1 MCVLTLF
8 AAKTT
13 FACNNLFDKAV
24 NYIKTAKNYL
34 LTFTRCSFL
43 YNLVA
48 FSPFCWLYMIPQN
61 INKCKHSY
69 SFDSVS
75 KVGR

>member
-13 FACNNLFDKAV
+13 FACNNLFDKAA

-34 LTFTRCSFL
+34 LTFTRCSFKYL
-43 YNLVA
+43 DKY
-48 FSPFCWLYMIPQN
+48 PKE
-61 INKCKHSY
+61 NKNTKLQSLN
-69 SFDSVS
+69 
-75 KVGR
+75 